1 MNWIGALLLIITTT
15 WLGFDWSNR
24 LSNRPK
30 QIRQI
35 KNALQILE
43 AEIVYSQLP
52 LREAFI
58 NISRQIP
65 EPTRSFFEEIGQSLQ
80 DKNIDFYIVWKE
92 KVDVLI
98 KNSSLA
104 ANEKEILYQ
113 FGRTIG
119 QHDFYQQQKHIQLTL
134 SHLERELEDARE
146 EQYKYSK
153 MAKSLGFLAGL
164 FIVLLL
170 I

>member
-58 NISRQIP
+58 NISKQIP
-65 EPTRSFFEEIGQSLQ
+65 EPTRSFFEEIGLSLQ
-80 DKNIDFYIVWKE
+80 DKNIDFYIIWKE

-98 KNSSLA
+98 RNSSLA
-104 ANEKEILYQ
+104 GNEREILYQ

>member
-65 EPTRSFFEEIGQSLQ
+65 EPTRSFFEEIGLSLQ